1 MQNNWVHVIPMCKD
15 REGGKRVGRFPCIQ
29 HENVFPSPG
38 ELELQGE
45 GGSVH
50 KNVWDC
56 LLGICA

>member
-1 MQNNWVHVIPMCKD
+1 MCKD

-50 KNVWDC
+50 RDVWDC